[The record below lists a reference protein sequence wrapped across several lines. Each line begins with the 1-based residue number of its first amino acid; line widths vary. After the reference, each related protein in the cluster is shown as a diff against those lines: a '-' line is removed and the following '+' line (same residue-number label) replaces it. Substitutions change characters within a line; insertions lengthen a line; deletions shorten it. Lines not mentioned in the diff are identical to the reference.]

1 MAIITYPLN
10 GIEYSAEDAETYLC
24 TRTSGVFSA
33 DDNFAASITGDMT
46 ITVSPGIA
54 WIQNTERAGKSVV
67 STSPVELQVPM
78 ADGTRPRI
86 DRVVLRFDK
95 AANKSSLAIKA
106 GEPSSRP
113 SAPELERTELVYEL
127 GLYTIYVLAGA
138 TQIYEAHLTSTM
150 MDEDVCGLMRD
161 GVTGIPTAQLQSQVQ
176 ALIDEL
182 RAVIDG
188 VEGGSENMLKSYYD
202 PDGTGILVE
211 RGGTGATTAEGAR
224 ENLQAAAKEHS
235 HDLESDE
242 INGVLGPSKGGTG
255 KTTLAAALSAL
266 MYSATPKEITD
277 FASGVSAT
285 NIGSSDPKTVRIR
298 KVGNLVFL
306 EGYVKIND
314 VTGNTQTL
322 FNVPSGYAPTKT
334 HVLFAPCSGTNVARI
349 NVYATNGAV
358 NLNWIYSFGGSK
370 VTGAMSWVAVDTMWV
385 IGGQPDP
392 GP

>member
-1 MAIITYPLN
+1 MTGKDITLMADFSGATATIMTAEGENEARVYRFTVVDVGGAVINLESEGADVALYIMRPGAPVQIGAEINGSTATITIP
-10 GIEYSAEDAETYLC
+10 
-24 TRTSGVFSA
+24 SGACSVPGK
-33 DDNFAASITGDMT
+33 FAA
-46 ITVSPGIA
+46 
-54 WIQNTERAGKSVV
+54 W
-67 STSPVELQVPM
+67 LQIV
-78 ADGTRPRI
+78 
-86 DRVVLRFDK
+86 
-95 AANKSSLAIKA
+95 
-106 GEPSSRP
+106 
-113 SAPELERTELVYEL
+113 
-127 GLYTIYVLAGA
+127 
-138 TQIYEAHLTSTM
+138 TSTYDLRVDGM
-150 MDEDVCGLMRD
+150 EFVVKANAIDDGAEQAEAEFGLLTEMIQK
-161 GVTGIPTAQLQSQVQ
+161 GQAAIEKMESYFPTS
-176 ALIDEL
+176 I
-182 RAVIDG
+182 
-188 VEGGSENMLKSYYD
+188 EN
-202 PDGTGILVE
+202 
-211 RGGTGATTAEGAR
+211 GGTGATTAEAAR
-224 ENLQAAAKEHS
+224 ENLGITLPLSVE
-235 HDLESDE
+235 
-242 INGVLGPSKGGTG
+242 NGGTG

-358 NLNWIYSFGGSK
+358 NLNWIYSFDGRK

>member
-1 MAIITYPLN
+1 MTGKDITLMADFSGATATIMTAEGENEARVYRFTVVDVGGAVINLESEGAEVALYIMRPGAPVQIGAEINGSTATITIP
-10 GIEYSAEDAETYLC
+10 
-24 TRTSGVFSA
+24 SGACSVPGR
-33 DDNFAASITGDMT
+33 FAA
-46 ITVSPGIA
+46 
-54 WIQNTERAGKSVV
+54 W
-67 STSPVELQVPM
+67 LQIV
-78 ADGTRPRI
+78 
-86 DRVVLRFDK
+86 
-95 AANKSSLAIKA
+95 
-106 GEPSSRP
+106 
-113 SAPELERTELVYEL
+113 
-127 GLYTIYVLAGA
+127 
-138 TQIYEAHLTSTM
+138 TSTYDLRVDGM
-150 MDEDVCGLMRD
+150 EFVVKANAIDDGAEQAEAEFGLLTEMIQK
-161 GVTGIPTAQLQSQVQ
+161 GQAAIEKMESYFPTS
-176 ALIDEL
+176 I
-182 RAVIDG
+182 
-188 VEGGSENMLKSYYD
+188 EN
-202 PDGTGILVE
+202 
-211 RGGTGATTAEGAR
+211 GGTGATTAEAAR
-224 ENLQAAAKEHS
+224 ENLGIQLPLSVE
-235 HDLESDE
+235 
-242 INGVLGPSKGGTG
+242 NGGTG

>member
-1 MAIITYPLN
+1 MTGKNITLMADFSGATATIMTAEGENEARVYRFTVVDVGGAVINLESEGADVALYIMRPGAPVQIGAEINGSTATITIP
-10 GIEYSAEDAETYLC
+10 
-24 TRTSGVFSA
+24 SGACSVPGK
-33 DDNFAASITGDMT
+33 FAA
-46 ITVSPGIA
+46 
-54 WIQNTERAGKSVV
+54 W
-67 STSPVELQVPM
+67 LQIV
-78 ADGTRPRI
+78 
-86 DRVVLRFDK
+86 
-95 AANKSSLAIKA
+95 
-106 GEPSSRP
+106 
-113 SAPELERTELVYEL
+113 
-127 GLYTIYVLAGA
+127 
-138 TQIYEAHLTSTM
+138 TSTYDLRVDGM
-150 MDEDVCGLMRD
+150 EFVVKANAIDDGAEQAEAEFGLLTEMIQK
-161 GVTGIPTAQLQSQVQ
+161 GQAAIEKMESYFPTS
-176 ALIDEL
+176 IK
-182 RAVIDG
+182 
-188 VEGGSENMLKSYYD
+188 N
-202 PDGTGILVE
+202 
-211 RGGTGATTAEGAR
+211 GGTGATTAEAAR
-224 ENLQAAAKEHS
+224 ENLGIPLPLSAK
-235 HDLESDE
+235 
-242 INGVLGPSKGGTG
+242 NGGTG

-370 VTGAMSWVAVDTMWV
+370 VTGAVSWVAVDTMWV